1 MEQRDAK
8 PAAQPEV
15 LADDDLRARSLE
27 LLDFPAIREEL
38 ASRTRLVSAR
48 RLALELTPSYSAHEV
63 ERLQGETA
71 EGLAF
76 LEKTGDVNLHM
87 GEDPSPAVARAALGG
102 AVSGTDLQSVA
113 AWVDVQRRAR
123 LALDGARD
131 VAPRLAELA
140 QDIPDLQ
147 EISQRIGAAIG
158 TRGEVVDG
166 ATPSLGAL
174 RRQVREAYERV
185 TEALERTI
193 QSEAG
198 QESLQDQVIS
208 VRGERLVLQVKT
220 ELRHRVP
227 GIVLGASN
235 TGATLFVE
243 PLATVELCNTWKELA
258 LEEEREVARVLRELS
273 ALVGDAA
280 GDIRRG
286 AEITAQLDFILARAR
301 YSTSLSCVAAI
312 APANSAVRQREDSG
326 PRVRLLGARHPLL
339 GRESIP
345 INVHIGPEWSVLVIT
360 GPNTGGKT
368 VAMKTVGLLATM
380 NQSGLQIP
388 AEQGSSLPVFDG
400 IYADVGDQQSIRQ
413 SVSTF
418 GSHMRSVVEILHHAT
433 ASSLTLFDE
442 LGTSTDPEEGSA
454 LAKAILSYLA
464 ATGMITVATT
474 HHRAVATHAE
484 ATPGMMNASVDLDPT
499 TLEPSYHL
507 TVGVPGRSYAMSVAA
522 RLGLPAE
529 IMEQARSLLEPQ
541 HILFEDWLNELQ
553 DERSQLRERLQQAD
567 EARAGAEAERE
578 KAEAQRADLESRRD
592 EIVSGMRAEL
602 VGEYEELRKKL
613 RRAESALSWSPS
625 PGTVQAQD
633 ILEAVSELDGARAGL
648 DALDKRASAMS
659 GEAERKA
666 LAVGDAVD
674 VLGLGVHGTVASIG
688 GPGEDVEIAVGG
700 VRLKVDA
707 SRLAPSGTH
716 DVEHE
721 PDGPGVGY
729 RLGPVLGTM
738 ELDLRGYRADEALVS
753 VEEFLDRALRDGL
766 ASVRIIHGK
775 GTGALRRA
783 VRELLERHPLAKSF
797 APEAPDKGG
806 DGATAVELT

>member
-1 MEQRDAK
+1 MEQRDLK
-8 PAAQPEV
+8 RAAQPEV

-38 ASRTRLVSAR
+38 ASRTRLISAR
-48 RLALELTPSYSAHEV
+48 RLALELAPSYSAHEV
-63 ERLQGETA
+63 ERLQRETA

-102 AVSGTDLQSVA
+102 TVSGMELQLVA

-123 LALDGARD
+123 IALEGARD
-131 VAPRLAELA
+131 VAPRLAVLA
-140 QDIPDLQ
+140 QDIPDL
-147 EISQRIGAAIG
+147 EFIHQRIGAAIG

-166 ATPSLGAL
+166 ATPTLGAL
-174 RRQVREAYERV
+174 RHQVREGYERV

-193 QSEAG
+193 RSDAG
-198 QESLQDQVIS
+198 QASLQDQVIS
-208 VRGERLVLQVKT
+208 VRGERLVLQVKA
-220 ELRHRVP
+220 ELRHHIP

-235 TGATLFVE
+235 TGVTLFVE
-243 PLATVELCNTWKELA
+243 PFATVELCNTWKELA

-280 GDIRRG
+280 DDIQRG
-286 AEITAQLDFILARAR
+286 AEITAQLDFILAKAR
-301 YSTSLSCVAAI
+301 YSASLNGVAATT
-312 APANSAVRQREDSG
+312 PVSSDGRQPRESG
-326 PRVRLLGARHPLL
+326 ARVRLLGARHPLL
-339 GRESIP
+339 GREAIP

-368 VAMKTVGLLATM
+368 VAMKTVGLLAAM

-418 GSHMRSVVEILHHAT
+418 GSHMRRVIDILHHAT
-433 ASSLTLFDE
+433 PSSLTLLDE

-454 LAKAILSYLA
+454 LAKAILTYLSS
-464 ATGMITVATT
+464 TGMITVATT
-474 HHRAVATHAE
+474 HHRAVATHVE

-553 DERSQLRERLQQAD
+553 NERGQLRERLQQAD

-578 KAEAQRADLESRRD
+578 KVEAQRTDLESRRD
-592 EIVSGMRAEL
+592 EIVHAMRAEL
-602 VGEYEELRKKL
+602 VGDYEDLRKKL

-625 PGTVQAQD
+625 PGTVHVQD
-633 ILEAVSELDGARAGL
+633 IEEAGAELDEARAGL
-648 DALDKRASAMS
+648 DTLDKRASATS
-659 GEAERKA
+659 SQVERKP
-666 LAVGDAVD
+666 LAVGDPVE
-674 VLGLGVHGTVASIG
+674 VRGLGVRGTVASIG

-700 VRLKVDA
+700 VRLRVDA
-707 SRLAPSGTH
+707 SRLAPSGT
-716 DVEHE
+716 DEEEHE

-729 RLGPVLGTM
+729 GLGPVLGTT
-738 ELDLRGYRADEALVS
+738 ELDLRGHRADEALIK

-766 ASVRIIHGK
+766 DSVRIIHGK

-783 VRELLERHPLAKSF
+783 VRELLEHHPLAKSF
-797 APEAPDKGG
+797 APEARDKGG
-806 DGATAVELT
+806 DGATVVELT